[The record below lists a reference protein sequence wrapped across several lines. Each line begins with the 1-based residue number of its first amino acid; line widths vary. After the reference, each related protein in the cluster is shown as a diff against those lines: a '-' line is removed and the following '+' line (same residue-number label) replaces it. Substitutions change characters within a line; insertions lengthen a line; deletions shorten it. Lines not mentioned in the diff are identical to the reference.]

1 MEQPVQVH
9 CHLCGSAAKH
19 IFAYARFNEKD
30 SFNGAIY
37 RGVCQACLQEHIDKI
52 KKDKNFRPGMLLW
65 SAVLLPIGTLL
76 MFFGA
81 TQPNRIGGIVMAALA
96 FVIPIWIRLQ
106 QRREAIVARKASD
119 AQNEANYSAK
129 LCLEDALHT
138 SRQATLIPLHTA
150 YAEDRYEAARIAKEL
165 SVSSETADLIKTLAV
180 KAQAS
185 LYHAN
190 MRTE

>member
-19 IFAYARFNEKD
+19 IFVYARFNDKEN
-30 SFNGAIY
+30 FNGAIY
-37 RGVCQACLQEHIDKI
+37 RGICQACLQEHIDKI
-52 KKDKNFRPGMLLW
+52 KRDKNFRPGMLLW

-76 MFFGA
+76 IFFGV
-81 TQPNRIGGIVMAALA
+81 TEPNRIGGIVMAALA
-96 FVIPIWIRLQ
+96 FIIPIWIRLQ

-119 AQNEANYSAK
+119 AQNEAKYSAK
-129 LCLEDALHT
+129 LCLEDALRT
-138 SRQATLIPLHTA
+138 SRQTTLIPLHAA
-150 YAEDRYEAARIAKEL
+150 YAGDQYETARIAKETG
-165 SVSSETADLIKTLAV
+165 VSRETAALIKNLVA

-185 LYHAN
+185 LYHEN